1 MYTVVVVIITITFIY
16 IEIVNIILL
25 TVSYINLYNSII
37 IALTSIT
44 FIFANIKNGK
54 RDTNNK
60 RGLPA

>member
-1 MYTVVVVIITITFIY
+1 MCIVIIITFFY
-16 IEIVNIILL
+16 IEIVNIMLL

-37 IALTSIT
+37 IIALTSFT